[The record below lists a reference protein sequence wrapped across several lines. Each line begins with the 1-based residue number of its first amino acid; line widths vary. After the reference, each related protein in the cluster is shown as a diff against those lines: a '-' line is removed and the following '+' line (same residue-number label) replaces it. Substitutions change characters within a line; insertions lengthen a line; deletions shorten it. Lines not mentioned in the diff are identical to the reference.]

1 MKRDAESA
9 EVVNDRHVDNL
20 DVTDSSTEQREL
32 WDRIA
37 AGYSPHDA
45 VETDEIR
52 PTLDFLA
59 ELAGDGTALEFAVG
73 GGRIAVPLYRRSV
86 PIHAMD
92 VSPAMIDVLHAAVPA
107 DKLPATVGSMAT
119 ADAPGHGYQ
128 LIYIVYNAIS
138 CLLYQDE
145 QIACFQNAARHLRP
159 GGYFVIEVWV
169 PQLRQLPA
177 GQTLVPARVTDTRLI
192 IDSYDLVTQ
201 RLYSHHYDLENGE
214 VTHANKTPHRYVWPS
229 EMDVMAKMAGLQLT
243 HRYADWDK
251 SEFTGESTSGVSVW
265 QKLT

>member
-119 ADAPGHGYQ
+119 ADAPGHDYQ

-265 QKLT
+265 QKLA